1 MLKTNTPTEY
11 PKWDMTFTPISR
23 YNNVVNSRV
32 RKELENTAVLI
43 LLSGL
48 YMAATLVGWMGWIVV
63 ALASLVLIAILG
75 ATLTGLRSCVS

>member
-1 MLKTNTPTEY
+1 
-11 PKWDMTFTPISR
+11 MTFTPISR